1 MQTEEQKIIK
11 ELRKQFQINRETM
24 LMLMAQEIQVKY
36 LELGKKKHILV
47 CLQDLEDEIKEL
59 KQRVEMNERAKLL
72 KEWGL

>member
-59 KQRVEMNERAKLL
+59 KQRVEMNERVKLL